1 MKIEVSLGEIVDKL
15 SILAIKKDRISD
27 PQKLQNVKK
36 EHDYLELELN
46 SIGFTKGDTKY
57 QELLQINLKLWEI
70 EDRLRE
76 MESIKKFDQD
86 FIELARQVYKT
97 NDNRAEIKKQIN
109 LSLDSHF
116 VEEKSYKAY

>member
-46 SIGFTKGDTKY
+46 SIGFTKEDTKY

-76 MESIKKFDQD
+76 MESIKQFDQD

-97 NDNRAEIKKQIN
+97 NDKRAEIKKYIN

>member
-57 QELLQINLKLWEI
+57 QELFQINLKLWEI